1 MDMIG
6 KRIDMLE
13 VVEKLP
19 GSKYRCLCDCG
30 GQKILR
36 VGHFNTGKMKSCG
49 CHWRSAKPN
58 SRELISYANM
68 MARCH
73 NPKNKRFAD
82 YGAKGLLVDESWR
95 NNFQQFYKDMGD
107 CPDKFQIDR
116 IDNTKGYSKENCRW
130 VDAKE
135 NMSNRSISRIWVVE
149 GVEFLSGIEAAKS
162 LNVNVGT
169 IYAWCKGRLARG
181 VYYKPRENCYF
192 RYVYPKLAQC
202 QC

>member
-1 MDMIG
+1 
-6 KRIDMLE
+6 
-13 VVEKLP
+13 
-19 GSKYRCLCDCG
+19 
-30 GQKILR
+30 
-36 VGHFNTGKMKSCG
+36 
-49 CHWRSAKPN
+49 
-58 SRELISYANM
+58 
-68 MARCH
+68 
-73 NPKNKRFAD
+73 
-82 YGAKGLLVDESWR
+82 
-95 NNFQQFYKDMGD
+95 MGD

-130 VDAKE
+130 VDAKA

-202 QC
+202 